1 MDRIEKALSRGTVVL
16 IVVLFFVYLGIFTYE
31 QINKSKTIE
40 VYDETA
46 AVENV
51 GQFDQN
57 IKVVLNDPEKLP
69 DADGTGLE
77 YHDDS
82 IRSAQLQ
89 NVIMDLSEELEE

>member
-1 MDRIEKALSRGTVVL
+1 MDRIEKVLSRGTIVL
-16 IVVLFFVYLGIFTYE
+16 IVVLFLIYLGMLTYDR
-31 QINKSKTIE
+31 INQPEIIE

-46 AVENV
+46 EMQDI

-57 IKVVLNDPEKLP
+57 MKVVLDNPEDLP

-89 NVIMDLSEELEE
+89 NVIMDLSEELED

>member
-1 MDRIEKALSRGTVVL
+1 MDRIEKTLSRGTVVL
-16 IVVLFFVYLGIFTYE
+16 IVTLFLAYLGIFAYDRISQSE
-31 QINKSKTIE
+31 TIA

-46 AVENV
+46 EVQDV

-57 IKVVLNDPEKLP
+57 VKVVLDDPEKLP